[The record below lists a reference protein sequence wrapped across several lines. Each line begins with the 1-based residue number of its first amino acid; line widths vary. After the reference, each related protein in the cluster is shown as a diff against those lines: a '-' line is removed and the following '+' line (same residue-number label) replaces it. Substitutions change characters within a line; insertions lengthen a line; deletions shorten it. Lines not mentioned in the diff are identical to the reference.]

1 IKGKTPL
8 VSDMDRRFTIDYT
21 NFLSL
26 EGLPLATNIPDFLGP
41 EGEHE
46 PGAYIL
52 NLKDTLAL
60 AVEYSRNYQSQK
72 ETLYETALSLP
83 LSRHVFA
90 PIFSANAEP
99 SYAVPTTDVLTS
111 VTNLVNGDV
120 TTSDNLVE
128 QHQVSVSGSVGA
140 EWLIRDLGKF
150 TTAFTVDFA

>member
-1 IKGKTPL
+1 MKPSAREASLAGLLLVIVLAGCSTSHYRNSADTEVYRAIQGKTPL

-72 ETLYETALSLP
+72 ET
-83 LSRHVFA
+83 
-90 PIFSANAEP
+90 
-99 SYAVPTTDVLTS
+99 
-111 VTNLVNGDV
+111 
-120 TTSDNLVE
+120 
-128 QHQVSVSGSVGA
+128 
-140 EWLIRDLGKF
+140 
-150 TTAFTVDFA
+150 